1 MKIKIDQ
8 ATCAFGAMKIFTHLQ
23 ALEDEIAGVRLAED
37 IECIH
42 RMRVASRR
50 LRSTLPLFHACF
62 PGKKMSAWLSKIK
75 VVTGSLSRARDLDV
89 QLDVLQHFLEE
100 TTQKKYQP
108 GVRRIMVRLDQKRA
122 FQQTKVLKMLDQLAT
137 WHLVDELRAA
147 MQQKLDASVVVQNLT
162 TFPLYYLSYRSIS
175 NQLEIILKHSEA
187 VLDPQNIQELHQ
199 MRIEAKRLRYTMET
213 FSVIY
218 PEEFKPFIRNVK
230 EIQEFTG
237 NIHDCDVW
245 CEFLPRFLQK
255 ESQRTL
261 DFYGSERPFQ
271 FIAPGIKHFFQ
282 NRQLIRQQIYD
293 AFIVQWKG
301 HQTEFLWDQLLAL
314 ISAPIQPVFAS
325 PTPRSK
331 ENQPDPIQSQSPK
344 EQS

>member
-8 ATCAFGAMKIFTHLQ
+8 ATCAFGATKILTHLQ
-23 ALEDEIAGVRLAED
+23 ALEDEITGVRLAED
-37 IECIH
+37 IEYIH

-62 PGKKMSAWLSKIK
+62 PGKKMTAWLSKIK

-89 QLDVLQHFLEE
+89 QLDLLRHFLEE
-100 TTQKKYQP
+100 TTKKRYQP
-108 GVRRIMVRLDQKRA
+108 GIRRIMVRLGQKRDL
-122 FQQTKVLKMLDQLAT
+122 QQSKVLQMLDQLIE
-137 WHLVDELRAA
+137 WQLVDELRAT
-147 MQQKLDASVVVQNLT
+147 MQQKLDASVAIQNPT

-175 NQLEIILKHSEA
+175 NQLEIMLKHSEA
-187 VLDPQNIQELHQ
+187 VFDPKNIQELHQ

-213 FSVIY
+213 FSAIY
-218 PEEFKPFIRNVK
+218 PEEFKSFIRNVK
-230 EIQEFTG
+230 DIQEFTG

-245 CEFLPRFLQK
+245 CDFLPRFIQK

-271 FIAPGIKHFFQ
+271 FIAPGIKHFFE
-282 NRQLIRQQIYD
+282 NRQLIRQQLYD
-293 AFIVQWKG
+293 AFIIQWKE
-301 HQTEFLWDQLLAL
+301 HQTSSLWNQLLAL
-314 ISAPIQPVFAS
+314 ISAPIQPVFVS
-325 PTPRSK
+325 QTPGLK

-344 EQS
+344 E

>member
-8 ATCAFGAMKIFTHLQ
+8 ATCAFGATKILTHLQ
-23 ALEDEIAGVRLAED
+23 ALEDEISGVRLAED

-62 PGKKMSAWLSKIK
+62 PGKKMTAWLSKIK

-89 QLDVLQHFLEE
+89 QLDVLQNFLEE
-100 TTQKKYQP
+100 TTQKRYQP
-108 GVRRIMVRLDQKRA
+108 GIRRIMIRLGQKRDL
-122 FQQTKVLKMLDQLAT
+122 QQTKVLKMLDQLAG
-137 WHLVDELRAA
+137 WQLVDELRAA
-147 MQQKLDASVVVQNLT
+147 MQQKLDAAVVAQNPT

-175 NQLEIILKHSEA
+175 NQLEIMLKHSEA
-187 VLDPQNIQELHQ
+187 VFDPQNIQELHQ

-213 FSVIY
+213 FSAIY
-218 PEEFKPFIRNVK
+218 PEEFKSFIRNVK
-230 EIQEFTG
+230 DIQEFTG

-245 CEFLPRFLQK
+245 CDFLPRFIQK

-271 FIAPGIKHFFQ
+271 FIAPGIKHFFE
-282 NRQLIRQQIYD
+282 NRRLIRQQLHD
-293 AFIVQWKG
+293 AFIIQWKE
-301 HQTEFLWDQLLAL
+301 HQTSSLWDQLLAV
-314 ISAPIQPVFAS
+314 ISAPIQPVFVS
-325 PTPRSK
+325 QTPGLK

-344 EQS
+344 E

>member
-8 ATCAFGAMKIFTHLQ
+8 ATCAFGAAKILTHLQ
-23 ALEDEIAGVRLAED
+23 ALEDEMAGVRLAED

-100 TTQKKYQP
+100 TTQKRYQP
-108 GVRRIMVRLDQKRA
+108 GVRRIMIRLNQKRA
-122 FQQTKVLKMLDQLAT
+122 LQQTKVLQMLDQLT
-137 WHLVDELRAA
+137 EWQFIDELRAA
-147 MQQKLDASVVVQNLT
+147 MQQKLDVSVVIQNAT

-175 NQLEIILKHSEA
+175 NQLEIMLKHNEA
-187 VLDPQNIQELHQ
+187 IFDPENIKELHQ
-199 MRIEAKRLRYTMET
+199 MRIEAKRLRYIMET
-213 FSVIY
+213 FSAIY
-218 PEEFKPFIRNVK
+218 PEEFKSFIRNVK
-230 EIQEFTG
+230 NIQEFTG

-255 ESQRTL
+255 ESQRTM

-271 FIAPGIKHFFQ
+271 FIAPGINHFFQ
-282 NRQLIRQQIYD
+282 NRQLIRQQLYD
-293 AFIVQWKG
+293 AFIIQWKEQ
-301 HQTEFLWDQLLAL
+301 QTASLWDQLLAL
-314 ISAPIQPVFAS
+314 ISTPIQPVFAS
-325 PTPRSK
+325 PTNGST
-331 ENQPDPIQSQSPK
+331 ENQPT
-344 EQS
+344 

>member
-8 ATCAFGAMKIFTHLQ
+8 ATCAFGATKILTHLQ
-23 ALEDEIAGVRLAED
+23 ALENEISGVRLAED

-62 PGKKMSAWLSKIK
+62 PGKKMTAWLSKIK

-89 QLDVLQHFLEE
+89 QLDLLQHFLEE
-100 TTQKKYQP
+100 TTQKRYQP
-108 GVRRIMVRLDQKRA
+108 GIRRIMVRLGQKRDL
-122 FQQTKVLKMLDQLAT
+122 QQTKVLKMLDQLAG
-137 WHLVDELRAA
+137 WQLVDELRTA
-147 MQQKLDASVVVQNLT
+147 MQQKLDAAVVAQNPT

-175 NQLEIILKHSEA
+175 NQLDIMLKHSEA
-187 VLDPQNIQELHQ
+187 VFDPQNIQELHQ

-213 FSVIY
+213 FSAIY
-218 PEEFKPFIRNVK
+218 PEEFKSFIRNVK
-230 EIQEFTG
+230 DIQEFTG

-245 CEFLPRFLQK
+245 CDFLPRFIQK

-271 FIAPGIKHFFQ
+271 FIAPGIKHFFE
-282 NRQLIRQQIYD
+282 NRQLIRQQLYD
-293 AFIVQWKG
+293 AFIIQWEE
-301 HQTEFLWDQLLAL
+301 HQTSSLWDQLLAL
-314 ISAPIQPVFAS
+314 ISAPIQPVFVS
-325 PTPRSK
+325 QTPGLK
-331 ENQPDPIQSQSPK
+331 ENQPDPIQSQSTK
-344 EQS
+344 E

>member
-8 ATCAFGAMKIFTHLQ
+8 ATCAFGAAKILTHLQ
-23 ALEDEIAGVRLAED
+23 ALEDEMAGVRLAED

-100 TTQKKYQP
+100 TTQKRYQP
-108 GVRRIMVRLDQKRA
+108 GVRRIMIRLNQKRA
-122 FQQTKVLKMLDQLAT
+122 LQQTKVLQMLDQLT
-137 WHLVDELRAA
+137 EWQFIDELRAA
-147 MQQKLDASVVVQNLT
+147 MQQKLDVSVVIQNAT

-175 NQLEIILKHSEA
+175 NQLEIMLKHNEA
-187 VLDPQNIQELHQ
+187 IFDPENIKELHQ
-199 MRIEAKRLRYTMET
+199 MRIEAKRLRYIMET
-213 FSVIY
+213 FSAIY
-218 PEEFKPFIRNVK
+218 PEEFKSFIRNVK
-230 EIQEFTG
+230 NIQEFTG

-255 ESQRTL
+255 ESQRTM

-271 FIAPGIKHFFQ
+271 FIAPGINHFFQ
-282 NRQLIRQQIYD
+282 NRQLIRQQLYD
-293 AFIVQWKG
+293 AFIIQWKEQ
-301 HQTEFLWDQLLAL
+301 QTASLWDQLLAL
-314 ISAPIQPVFAS
+314 ISTPIQPVFTS
-325 PTPRSK
+325 PTNGST
-331 ENQPDPIQSQSPK
+331 ENQPT
-344 EQS
+344 

>member
-8 ATCAFGAMKIFTHLQ
+8 ATCAFGAAKILTHLQ
-23 ALEDEIAGVRLAED
+23 ALEDEMTGVRLAED

-100 TTQKKYQP
+100 ITQKRYQP
-108 GVRRIMVRLDQKRA
+108 GVRRIMIRLNQKRA
-122 FQQTKVLKMLDQLAT
+122 LQQTKVLQMLDQLT
-137 WHLVDELRAA
+137 EWQFIDELREA
-147 MQQKLDASVVVQNLT
+147 MQQKLDVSVVVQNAT

-175 NQLEIILKHSEA
+175 NQLEIMLKHNEA
-187 VLDPQNIQELHQ
+187 IFDPENIKELHQ
-199 MRIEAKRLRYTMET
+199 MRIEAKRLRYIMET
-213 FSVIY
+213 FSAIY
-218 PEEFKPFIRNVK
+218 PEEFKSFIRNVK
-230 EIQEFTG
+230 NIQEFTG

-255 ESQRTL
+255 ESQRTM

-271 FIAPGIKHFFQ
+271 FIAPGINHFFQ
-282 NRQLIRQQIYD
+282 NRQLIRQQLYD
-293 AFIVQWKG
+293 AFIIQWKEQ
-301 HQTEFLWDQLLAL
+301 QTASLWDQLLAL
-314 ISAPIQPVFAS
+314 ISTPIQPVFAS
-325 PTPRSK
+325 PTNGST
-331 ENQPDPIQSQSPK
+331 ENQPT
-344 EQS
+344 